1 MAFRLALVDKTCLPL
16 GRNLTEGEILGAKI
30 LSIFEEQASNT
41 VLLGKEI
48 QDATSSPPE
57 ATSLSLINK

>member
-16 GRNLTEGEILGAKI
+16 GYNLTEGEILGAKI

-48 QDATSSPPE
+48 QDATSSPLKPPHYF
-57 ATSLSLINK
+57 